1 MGNTEIVLDFID
13 AWNTMDWDKAASL
26 LDDNV
31 VWHNIP
37 MEKIVGKQMVD
48 AAIRAPSGSNRQG
61 WKFILVTDPEIRNQL
76 GDLYRE
82 AWDFYVK
89 EFYGGTSDLGASN
102 VFDDE
107 KAEQIVRITKSAT
120 WLSENFHKVPAM
132 FVVLSRNDPTGSSI
146 FPAIWSLMLAGRAH
160 GIGTCLTTVLGMFK
174 PQKAFE
180 ILNIPSDKGW
190 KIDAVVTAGY
200 PLGKWGVAE
209 RNPVDEVTYLNKWG
223 NSPNWNLEEPL
234 WSY

>member
-1 MGNTEIVLDFID
+1 MDVFEALYTTRAMRRVSEDPIPDDVLKQMID
-13 AWNTMDWDKAASL
+13 AS
-26 LDDNV
+26 V
-31 VWHNIP
+31 
-37 MEKIVGKQMVD
+37 
-48 AAIRAPSGSNRQG
+48 RAPSGSNRQG
-61 WKFILVTDPEIRNQL
+61 WKFIIVTDPEIKNQL

-102 VFDDE
+102 VLDDE
-107 KAEQIVRITKSAT
+107 KAEQVIRITKSAT

-160 GIGTCLTTVLGMFK
+160 GVGTCLTTVLGMFK
-174 PQKAFE
+174 PEQAFK

-200 PLGKWGVAE
+200 PLGKWGVAK
-209 RNPVDEVTYLNKWG
+209 RNPVDEVTYLNTWG
-223 NSPNWNLEEPL
+223 NETNWNLKEPL
-234 WSY
+234 WNY

>member
-1 MGNTEIVLDFID
+1 
-13 AWNTMDWDKAASL
+13 MDVFEALYTTRAMRRVSEDPIP
-26 LDDNV
+26 DN
-31 VWHNIP
+31 IL
-37 MEKIVGKQMVD
+37 KQMVD
-48 AAIRAPSGSNRQG
+48 AGIRAPSGSNRQG
-61 WKFILVTDPEIRNQL
+61 WKFIVVTDLEIRNQL

-82 AWDFYVK
+82 AWNFYVK

-102 VFDDE
+102 VLDDE
-107 KAEQIVRITKSAT
+107 KAEQVVRITKSAT

-190 KIDAVVTAGY
+190 KIDAVVTACY
-200 PLGKWGVAE
+200 PLVNGEWLKE
-209 RNPVDEVTYLNKWG
+209 ILLIR
-223 NSPNWNLEEPL
+223 
-234 WSY
+234 

>member
-1 MGNTEIVLDFID
+1 MDVFEALYTTRAMRRVSENPIPEDVL
-13 AWNTMDWDKAASL
+13 
-26 LDDNV
+26 
-31 VWHNIP
+31 
-37 MEKIVGKQMVD
+37 KQMVD
-48 AAIRAPSGSNRQG
+48 AGIRAPSGSNRQG
-61 WKFILVTDPEIRNQL
+61 WKFILVTDQDIRNHL

-82 AWDFYVK
+82 AWGFYVK

-102 VFDDE
+102 VIDDE
-107 KAEQIVRITKSAT
+107 KAEQVIRITKSAT

-160 GIGTCLTTVLGMFK
+160 GVGTCLTTVLGMFK

-200 PLGKWGVAE
+200 PLGKWGVAK
-209 RNPVDEVTYLNKWG
+209 RNPIDQVTYLNTWG
-223 NSPNWNLEEPL
+223 NKTGWNLEEPL

>member
-1 MGNTEIVLDFID
+1 MDVFEASYTTRAMRRGSKDPIRDDVL
-13 AWNTMDWDKAASL
+13 
-26 LDDNV
+26 
-31 VWHNIP
+31 
-37 MEKIVGKQMVD
+37 KQMVD
-48 AAIRAPSGSNRQG
+48 AGIRAPSGSNRQG
-61 WKFILVTDPEIRNQL
+61 WKFIVVTDQEIRNQL
-76 GDLYRE
+76 GELYRE

-102 VFDDE
+102 VLDDE
-107 KAEQIVRITKSAT
+107 KAEQVVRITKSAT

-180 ILNIPSDKGW
+180 ILNIPGDKGW
-190 KIDAVVTAGY
+190 KIDAVITAGY
-200 PLGKWGVAE
+200 PLGKWDVAK
-209 RNPVDEVTYLNKWG
+209 RNPVDQVTYLNTWG
-223 NSPNWNLEEPL
+223 NETGWNLENPL

>member
-1 MGNTEIVLDFID
+1 
-13 AWNTMDWDKAASL
+13 MDVFEALYTTRAMRRVSEDPIP
-26 LDDNV
+26 DD
-31 VWHNIP
+31 IL
-37 MEKIVGKQMVD
+37 KQMVD
-48 AAIRAPSGSNRQG
+48 AGIRAPSGSNRQG
-61 WKFILVTDPEIRNQL
+61 WKFIVVTDPEIRNQL
-76 GDLYRE
+76 GALYRE

-102 VFDDE
+102 VLDGE
-107 KAEQIVRITKSAT
+107 KAEQVVRITKSAT

-190 KIDAVVTAGY
+190 KIDAVVTAGF
-200 PLGKWGVAE
+200 PLGKWGVAK
-209 RNPVDEVTYLNKWG
+209 RIPVDEVTYLNTWG
-223 NSPNWNLEEPL
+223 NETNWNLEEPL

>member
-1 MGNTEIVLDFID
+1 
-13 AWNTMDWDKAASL
+13 MDVFEALYTTRAMRRVSEDPIP
-26 LDDNV
+26 DD
-31 VWHNIP
+31 IL
-37 MEKIVGKQMVD
+37 KQMVD
-48 AAIRAPSGSNRQG
+48 AGIRAPSGSNRQG
-61 WKFILVTDPEIRNQL
+61 WKFIVVTDPEIRNQL
-76 GDLYRE
+76 GELYRE

-102 VFDDE
+102 VLDGE
-107 KAEQIVRITKSAT
+107 KAEQVVRITKSAT

-174 PQKAFE
+174 PEKAFE
-180 ILNIPSDKGW
+180 ILNVPSDKGW

-200 PLGKWGVAE
+200 PLGKWGVAK
-209 RNPVDEVTYLNKWG
+209 RTPVDEVTYLNTWG
-223 NSPNWNLEEPL
+223 NKTNWNLEEPL
-234 WSY
+234 WNY

>member
-1 MGNTEIVLDFID
+1 MDVFEALYTTRAMRRVSEDPIPDDVLKQMID
-13 AWNTMDWDKAASL
+13 AS
-26 LDDNV
+26 V
-31 VWHNIP
+31 
-37 MEKIVGKQMVD
+37 
-48 AAIRAPSGSNRQG
+48 RAPSGSNRQG
-61 WKFILVTDPEIRNQL
+61 WKFIIVTDPEIKNQL

-102 VFDDE
+102 VLDDE
-107 KAEQIVRITKSAT
+107 KAEQVVRITKSAT

-160 GIGTCLTTVLGMFK
+160 GVGTCLTTVLGMFK
-174 PQKAFE
+174 PQQAFK

-200 PLGKWGVAE
+200 PLGKWGVAK
-209 RNPVDEVTYLNKWG
+209 RNPVDEVTYLNTWG
-223 NSPNWNLEEPL
+223 NETNWNLKEPL
-234 WSY
+234 WNY

>member
-1 MGNTEIVLDFID
+1 MDVFEALYTTRAMRRVSENPIPEDVLR
-13 AWNTMDWDKAASL
+13 
-26 LDDNV
+26 
-31 VWHNIP
+31 
-37 MEKIVGKQMVD
+37 QMVD
-48 AAIRAPSGSNRQG
+48 AGIRAPSGSNRQG
-61 WKFILVTDPEIRNQL
+61 WKFILVTDQEIRNQL
-76 GDLYRE
+76 GDLYRA

-89 EFYGGTSDLGASN
+89 EFYGGTSDLRASN
-102 VFDDE
+102 VIDNE
-107 KAEQIVRITKSAT
+107 KAEQVVRITKSAT

-174 PQKAFE
+174 PEKAFE

-200 PLGKWGVAE
+200 PLGKWGVAK
-209 RNPVDEVTYLNKWG
+209 RTPVDEVTYLNTWG
-223 NSPNWNLEEPL
+223 NKTNWNIEEPL
-234 WSY
+234 WNY

>member
-1 MGNTEIVLDFID
+1 MDVFEALYTTRAMRRVSENPIPEDVLR
-13 AWNTMDWDKAASL
+13 
-26 LDDNV
+26 
-31 VWHNIP
+31 
-37 MEKIVGKQMVD
+37 QMVD
-48 AAIRAPSGSNRQG
+48 AGIRAPSGSNRQG
-61 WKFILVTDPEIRNQL
+61 WKFILVTDQEIRNQL
-76 GDLYRE
+76 GDLYRA

-102 VFDDE
+102 VIDDE
-107 KAEQIVRITKSAT
+107 KAKQVIRITKSAT

-190 KIDAVVTAGY
+190 KIDAVVTAGF
-200 PLGKWGVAE
+200 PLGKWGVAK
-209 RNPVDEVTYLNKWG
+209 RIPVDEVTYLNTWG
-223 NSPNWNLEEPL
+223 NETNWNLEEPL

>member
-1 MGNTEIVLDFID
+1 MRRVSEDPIPDDVL
-13 AWNTMDWDKAASL
+13 
-26 LDDNV
+26 
-31 VWHNIP
+31 
-37 MEKIVGKQMVD
+37 KQMVD
-48 AAIRAPSGSNRQG
+48 AGIRAPSGSNRQG
-61 WKFILVTDPEIRNQL
+61 WKFIVVTDPEIKNQL

-102 VFDDE
+102 VLDDE
-107 KAEQIVRITKSAT
+107 KAEQVVRITKSAT

-160 GIGTCLTTVLGMFK
+160 GVGTCLTTVLGMFK
-174 PQKAFE
+174 PQQAFK

-200 PLGKWGVAE
+200 PLGKWGVAK
-209 RNPVDEVTYLNKWG
+209 RTPVDEVTYLNTWG
-223 NSPNWNLEEPL
+223 NETNWNLKEPL
-234 WSY
+234 WNY

>member
-1 MGNTEIVLDFID
+1 
-13 AWNTMDWDKAASL
+13 MDVFEALYTTRAMRRVSEDPIP
-26 LDDNV
+26 DD
-31 VWHNIP
+31 IL
-37 MEKIVGKQMVD
+37 KQMVD
-48 AAIRAPSGSNRQG
+48 AGIRAPSGSNRQG
-61 WKFILVTDPEIRNQL
+61 WKFIVVTDPEIRNQL

-82 AWDFYVK
+82 AWDFYIK

-102 VFDDE
+102 VLDGE
-107 KAEQIVRITKSAT
+107 KAEQVVRITKSAT

-160 GIGTCLTTVLGMFK
+160 GVGTCLTTVLGMFK
-174 PQKAFE
+174 PEKAFE
-180 ILNIPSDKGW
+180 ILNIPNDKGW

-200 PLGKWGVAE
+200 PLGKWGVAK
-209 RNPVDEVTYLNKWG
+209 RTPVDEVTYLNTWG
-223 NSPNWNLEEPL
+223 NKTNWNLEEPL

>member
-1 MGNTEIVLDFID
+1 MDVFEALYTTRAMRRVSEDPIPDDVL
-13 AWNTMDWDKAASL
+13 
-26 LDDNV
+26 
-31 VWHNIP
+31 
-37 MEKIVGKQMVD
+37 KQMVD
-48 AAIRAPSGSNRQG
+48 AGIRAPSGSNRQG
-61 WKFILVTDPEIRNQL
+61 WKFIVVTDPEIRNQL

-102 VFDDE
+102 VLDDE
-107 KAEQIVRITKSAT
+107 KAEQVVRITKSAT

-174 PQKAFE
+174 PEKAFE

-200 PLGKWGVAE
+200 PLGKWGVAK
-209 RNPVDEVTYLNKWG
+209 RTPVDEVTYLNTWG
-223 NSPNWNLEEPL
+223 NKTNWNIEEPL
-234 WSY
+234 WNY

>member
-1 MGNTEIVLDFID
+1 MDVFEALYTTRAMRRVSENPIPKDVL
-13 AWNTMDWDKAASL
+13 
-26 LDDNV
+26 
-31 VWHNIP
+31 
-37 MEKIVGKQMVD
+37 KQMVD
-48 AAIRAPSGSNRQG
+48 AGIRAPSGSNRQG
-61 WKFILVTDPEIRNQL
+61 WKFIVVTDPEIRNQL
-76 GDLYRE
+76 GELYRE

-102 VFDDE
+102 VLDDE
-107 KAEQIVRITKSAT
+107 KAEQVVRITKSAT

-160 GIGTCLTTVLGMFK
+160 GVGTCLTTVLGMFK
-174 PQKAFE
+174 PEKAFE

-200 PLGKWGVAE
+200 PLGKWGVAK
-209 RNPVDEVTYLNKWG
+209 RTPVDEVTYLNTWG
-223 NSPNWNLEEPL
+223 NKTNWNIEEPL
-234 WSY
+234 WNY

>member
-1 MGNTEIVLDFID
+1 MDVFEALYTTRAMRRVSEDPIPDDVLKQMID
-13 AWNTMDWDKAASL
+13 A
-26 LDDNV
+26 
-31 VWHNIP
+31 
-37 MEKIVGKQMVD
+37 G
-48 AAIRAPSGSNRQG
+48 IRAPSGSNRQG
-61 WKFILVTDPEIRNQL
+61 WKFIVVNDPEIKNQL

-102 VFDDE
+102 VLDDE
-107 KAEQIVRITKSAT
+107 KAEQVVRITKSAT

-160 GIGTCLTTVLGMFK
+160 GVGTCLTTVLGMFK
-174 PQKAFE
+174 PQQAFK

-200 PLGKWGVAE
+200 PLGKWGVAK
-209 RNPVDEVTYLNKWG
+209 RNPVDEVTYLNTWG
-223 NSPNWNLEEPL
+223 NETNWNLEEPL
-234 WSY
+234 WNY

>member
-1 MGNTEIVLDFID
+1 
-13 AWNTMDWDKAASL
+13 MDVFEALYTTRAMRRVSEDPIPE
-26 LDDNV
+26 
-31 VWHNIP
+31 NIL
-37 MEKIVGKQMVD
+37 KQMVD
-48 AAIRAPSGSNRQG
+48 AGIRAPSGSNRQG
-61 WKFILVTDPEIRNQL
+61 WKFILVTDAEIRNQL

-102 VFDDE
+102 VNDDE
-107 KAEQIVRITKSAT
+107 KAELVVRITKSAT

-160 GIGTCLTTVLGMFK
+160 GVGTCLTTVLGMFK

-200 PLGKWGVAE
+200 PLGKWGVAK
-209 RNPVDEVTYLNKWG
+209 RTPVDEVTYLNTWG
-223 NSPNWNLEEPL
+223 NKTNWNLEEPL
-234 WSY
+234 WNY

>member
-1 MGNTEIVLDFID
+1 MDVFEALYTTRAMRRVSEDPIPDDVLKQMID
-13 AWNTMDWDKAASL
+13 AS
-26 LDDNV
+26 
-31 VWHNIP
+31 
-37 MEKIVGKQMVD
+37 
-48 AAIRAPSGSNRQG
+48 IRAPSGSNRQG
-61 WKFILVTDPEIRNQL
+61 WKFIVVTDPEIRNQL
-76 GDLYRE
+76 GELYRE

-102 VFDDE
+102 VLDDE
-107 KAEQIVRITKSAT
+107 KAEQVVRITKSAI

-190 KIDAVVTAGY
+190 KIDAVVTAGF
-200 PLGKWGVAE
+200 PLGKWGVAK
-209 RNPVDEVTYLNKWG
+209 RIPVDEVTYLNTWG
-223 NSPNWNLEEPL
+223 NETNWNLEEPL

>member
-1 MGNTEIVLDFID
+1 MDVFEALYTTRAMRRVSEDPIPDDVLKQMID
-13 AWNTMDWDKAASL
+13 AS
-26 LDDNV
+26 
-31 VWHNIP
+31 
-37 MEKIVGKQMVD
+37 
-48 AAIRAPSGSNRQG
+48 IRAPSGSNRQG
-61 WKFILVTDPEIRNQL
+61 WKFIVVTDPEIKNQL

-102 VFDDE
+102 VLDDE
-107 KAEQIVRITKSAT
+107 KAEQVVRITKSAT

-160 GIGTCLTTVLGMFK
+160 GVGTCLTTVLGMFK
-174 PQKAFE
+174 PQQAFK

-200 PLGKWGVAE
+200 PLGKWCVAK
-209 RNPVDEVTYLNKWG
+209 RT
-223 NSPNWNLEEPL
+223 S
-234 WSY
+234 

>member
-1 MGNTEIVLDFID
+1 
-13 AWNTMDWDKAASL
+13 MDVFEALYTTRAMRRVSEDPIP
-26 LDDNV
+26 DN
-31 VWHNIP
+31 IL
-37 MEKIVGKQMVD
+37 KQMVD
-48 AAIRAPSGSNRQG
+48 AGIRAPSGSNRQG
-61 WKFILVTDPEIRNQL
+61 WKFIVVTDPEIRNQL

-82 AWDFYVK
+82 AWNFYVK
-89 EFYGGTSDLGASN
+89 EFYGGMSDLGASN
-102 VFDDE
+102 VLDDE
-107 KAEQIVRITKSAT
+107 KAEQVVRITKSAT

-200 PLGKWGVAE
+200 PLGKWGVAK
-209 RNPVDEVTYLNKWG
+209 RNPVDQVTYLNTWG
-223 NSPNWNLEEPL
+223 NETGWNLEEPL